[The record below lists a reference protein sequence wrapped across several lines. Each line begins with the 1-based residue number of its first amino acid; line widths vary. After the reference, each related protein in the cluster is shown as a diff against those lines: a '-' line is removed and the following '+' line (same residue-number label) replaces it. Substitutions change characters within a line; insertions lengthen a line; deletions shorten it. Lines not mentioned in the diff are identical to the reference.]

1 MSNLQVQLIKKP
13 DAKYPRVNDVFQVK
27 TASTPTVNQLKDG
40 EVLLEN
46 LYFSIDATMRV
57 WISGAKTY
65 VDPVL
70 PGNTMFGQ
78 AVSRVLAS
86 KSEKFQKG
94 DYVIGLVNWTLYQII
109 SDAKLHLIKRGGDI
123 DDLTG
128 YSFLGPL
135 GISGLTAYIGFE
147 AIGKPKEGETV
158 VISAAAGAVGEIAVQ
173 LAKTYYK
180 CKVIGI
186 AGGPEKCDYVKK
198 QLGAHDCIDY
208 KNENLSK
215 RLRELTPNGI
225 HVYFDNVGGE
235 MLDEILMHITDHT
248 RIILCGA
255 IATYN
260 QTGEPY
266 KVKNY
271 PRLIIKRAVMQ
282 GFLYFDH
289 PELFK
294 PGQATITQMIKQGQL
309 KIRYDVQNGLEQA
322 PNGLAKLLLG
332 QNNGKVVVKAK
343 SDQPKL

>member
-1 MSNLQVQLIKKP
+1 
-13 DAKYPRVNDVFQVK
+13 
-27 TASTPTVNQLKDG
+27 LKDG
-40 EVLLEN
+40 ELLLEN

-57 WISGAKTY
+57 WISGYTIVLFSAKTY

-70 PGNTMFGQ
+70 PGHTMFGQ
-78 AVSRVLAS
+78 AVSRVLGS
-86 KSEKFQKG
+86 KSQKFQKG
-94 DYVIGLVNWTLYQII
+94 DYVLGLVQWTHIQIV
-109 SDAKLHLIKRGGDI
+109 SDAKFHLVKRGGDL

-128 YSFLGPL
+128 FSLLGPL

-173 LAKTYYK
+173 LAKTFYK
-180 CKVIGI
+180 CRVIGI
-186 AGGPEKCDYVKK
+186 AGGKQKCDYVKK
-198 QLGAHDCIDY
+198 ELGAIECIDY
-208 KNENLSK
+208 KSENLNQK
-215 RLRELTPNGI
+215 LKELAPNGVN
-225 HVYFDNVGGE
+225 VYFDNVGGE
-235 MLDEILMHITDHT
+235 MLDDMLMHITDHT

-260 QTGEPY
+260 STNGIVYCKLEPY

-294 PGQATITQMIKQGQL
+294 PG
-309 KIRYDVQNGLEQA
+309 
-322 PNGLAKLLLG
+322 
-332 QNNGKVVVKAK
+332 
-343 SDQPKL
+343 